1 MRFGVMRPLT
11 DYQVLLAPINSLLY
25 FFSKTKARAFI
36 AVADFPEMKP
46 LQGHWQ
52 IMRDEAL
59 ALNADGAIAV
69 ATGYNDIGFNS
80 FFRRHRQKSSKQNN
94 AMFTISASGY

>member
-1 MRFGVMRPLT
+1 
-11 DYQVLLAPINSLLY
+11 
-25 FFSKTKARAFI
+25 
-36 AVADFPEMKP
+36 MKP

-80 FFRRHRQKSSKQNN
+80 FFVGTGKKAQSKTTQCLLYRQVG
-94 AMFTISASGY
+94 ADFGYFVGNILVNPRGLGIQ